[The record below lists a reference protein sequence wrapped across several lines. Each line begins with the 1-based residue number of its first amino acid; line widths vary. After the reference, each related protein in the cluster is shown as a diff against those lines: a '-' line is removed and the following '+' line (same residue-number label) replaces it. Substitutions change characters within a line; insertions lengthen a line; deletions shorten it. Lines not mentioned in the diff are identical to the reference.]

1 MIDNFNVVIIYP
13 KILHS
18 FMNPREEEDKH
29 YKSVVYKLY
38 PNSSQERIMVETV
51 DYCGSLYNTVLDDEI
66 ENFLKTGKK
75 RSVFDLKKRI
85 TRFCNDSP
93 EMKRKVYSTCRRNV
107 VTRLTTSGDGVGGQG
122 HQHAGHL
129 ALKAWHIGGPS
140 DYRHRMGTGS

>member
-1 MIDNFNVVIIYP
+1 
-13 KILHS
+13 
-18 FMNPREEEDKH
+18 
-29 YKSVVYKLY
+29 
-38 PNSSQERIMVETV
+38 MVETV

-75 RSVFDLKKRI
+75 RSVFDLKKRV